1 MCIRSDL
8 DKLSAFADWWS
19 HNTISPAISIDMFKF
34 VLHTGVIETGDQNS
48 LNFLLRLQVILAA
61 EQPHLG
67 LSLPHQSAVF
77 ARALLLSRW
86 SHPRSKL
93 LTSITNALSEITGS
107 DSHFTL
113 EALTTSLH
121 FIDIE
126 IMLDDRGNPIPV
138 PNHWRSWAD
147 LQSLIDSP
155 LLCPRLQD
163 LLRNQVSRREVTEP
177 DQSFSLASD
186 WAKLVGGSVEGVA
199 RRVAVEVDG
208 PWHYAANC
216 THTLGKTLLKH
227 RILRCLGWTVVS
239 VSLVGFGL
247 TISYNYCV
255 QKLWCEKQVNKPI
268 CKLAQA
274 YLDWVRLLC
283 VS

>member
-1 MCIRSDL
+1 MCGIKRHVSNL
-8 DKLSAFADWWS
+8 LRQITCWLLQIGGP
-19 HNTISPAISIDMFKF
+19 TISTHSPTVSFKY

-48 LNFLLRLQVILAA
+48 LNFLLRLQVLLAA
-61 EQPHLG
+61 EQPHLD
-67 LSLPHQSAVF
+67 LSLPHGSAVF

-93 LTSITNALSEITGS
+93 LTSITNALSKITGS
-107 DSHFTL
+107 NSHFTL

-186 WAKLVGGSVEGVA
+186 WATLVGGSLEGVA

-227 RILRCLGWTVVS
+227 RILRCLGWTVIS
-239 VSLVGFGL
+239 VSLVEL
-247 TISYNYCV
+247 MS
-255 QKLWCEKQVNKPI
+255 
-268 CKLAQA
+268 
-274 YLDWVRLLC
+274 
-283 VS
+283 S